1 MELLA
6 KMATSLQLVYLRR
19 FWKEEEEEEDG
30 GGNNRY
36 NIFKRYKCVCVCLYM
51 IIPLFP
57 FSLSLPLLPLSL
69 LIPLSLPLSPFP
81 LSLPSLPS
89 LGINYCSI
97 LHSFFPL
104 TPLLI
109 VQYSHSLYSL
119 ATPPLI
125 TPMRRTSSLQLK
137 SSKRALRQT

>member
-6 KMATSLQLVYLRR
+6 KMAASLQQVYLRR
-19 FWKEEEEEEDG
+19 FWKEEEEEEEEEDG

-36 NIFKRYKCVCVCLYM
+36 NIFKRYKYVCVCLCM
-51 IIPLFP
+51 ITPLFP

-69 LIPLSLPLSPFP
+69 LIPLFLPP
-81 LSLPSLPS
+81 LSLPSLSS
-89 LGINYCSI
+89 LGINYYST

-125 TPMRRTSSLQLK
+125 IPMRRTSSLQLK

>member
-6 KMATSLQLVYLRR
+6 KMAASLQQVYLRR
-19 FWKEEEEEEDG
+19 FWKEEKEEDG

-36 NIFKRYKCVCVCLYM
+36 NIFKRYKCVCVLVHDHSS
-51 IIPLFP
+51 LP
-57 FSLSLPLLPLSL
+57 FLSLSPSPSSFPLNP
-69 LIPLSLPLSPFP
+69 SLPPP

-109 VQYSHSLYSL
+109 VQYFHSLYSL

-125 TPMRRTSSLQLK
+125 TLTRRTSSLQLK